1 MGVDHQI
8 IRLVCDHCVDHV
20 KILLLQAGRIL
31 IAPAET
37 LTHALVA
44 QASPSAVIELHVTAA
59 GGIQVGND
67 LTVCGHDIRGQ
78 LVVIFVEL
86 VVRVG
91 VLVAGKHETGL
102 RWGRHGLASNG
113 IVIFKLLDELEML
126 HERMIVSVELA
137 GHRGSVGGSD
147 LVMEGN
153 AMGGCDMVH
162 AVEAPHEIEMP
173 PAATEFTIGDDMQTG
188 GLLLGNQISD
198 QPVFDGFQ
206 SSGINNTCS
215 IICTS
220 LLEFVRTQIRT
231 DHIGAERRIL
241 GICHDSPST
250 IDLQLT
256 ITTTKP
262 TICYPTTH
270 ERGTFHPPG

>member
-1 MGVDHQI
+1 MFDERMVLAGDSSGHGGGV
-8 IRLVCDHCVDHV
+8 
-20 KILLLQAGRIL
+20 GR
-31 IAPAET
+31 
-37 LTHALVA
+37 
-44 QASPSAVIELHVTAA
+44 
-59 GGIQVGND
+59 
-67 LTVCGHDIRGQ
+67 GH
-78 LVVIFVEL
+78 LVVEGDA
-86 VVRVG
+86 VG
-91 VLVAGKHETGL
+91 C
-102 RWGRHGLASNG
+102 
-113 IVIFKLLDELEML
+113 
-126 HERMIVSVELA
+126 
-137 GHRGSVGGSD
+137 GG
-147 LVMEGN
+147 
-153 AMGGCDMVH
+153 MVH

-198 QPVFDGFQ
+198 QPVFDSFQ

-270 ERGTFHPPG
+270 ERGTFHSPG

>member
-1 MGVDHQI
+1 MSIDHQVV
-8 IRLVCDHCVDHV
+8 RLVSDHRVDHV
-20 KILLLQAGRIL
+20 EILLLQASRIFV
-31 IAPAET
+31 APAET

-44 QASPSAVIELHVTAA
+44 QASPRAIVELHVTAA
-59 GGIQVGND
+59 DGIQVGDD
-67 LTVCGHDIRGQ
+67 LTICGHNIRGQ
-78 LVVIFVEL
+78 LVVILVEL

-102 RWGRHGLASNG
+102 RWGRHGLTSYG

-153 AMGGCDMVH
+153 AMGGGDMVH
-162 AVEAPHEIEMP
+162 AIEAPHEIEMP
-173 PAATEFTIGDDMQTG
+173 PAATEFTIGDDMQAG

-198 QPVFDGFQ
+198 QPVFDSLQPG
-206 SSGINNTCS
+206 GINNTCS
-215 IICTS
+215 IICAS
-220 LLEFVRTQIRT
+220 LLEFVRTQVGA

-250 IDLQLT
+250 IDL
-256 ITTTKP
+256 
-262 TICYPTTH
+262 
-270 ERGTFHPPG
+270 